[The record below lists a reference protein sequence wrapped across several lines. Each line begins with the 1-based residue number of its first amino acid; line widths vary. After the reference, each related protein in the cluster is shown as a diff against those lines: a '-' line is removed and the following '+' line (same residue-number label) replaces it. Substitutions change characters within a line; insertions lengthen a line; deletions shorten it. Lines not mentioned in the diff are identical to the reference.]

1 MEVLIYTKSNCPFC
15 EKAKAWFTQHGH
27 SYTQIVLD
35 DEEQRLAFYQ
45 KVSNGKEVRSV
56 PQIFID
62 GKHIGTYNDL
72 MAISDKLVK
81 KQGGLLEFSETY
93 KPFHYPW
100 AVDLTTRH
108 EKAHWIEDELDLSE
122 DVSDWKG
129 GKMTNIEKEYI
140 INILRLFT
148 QSDVAVGQ
156 NYYDQF
162 IPKFKNNEIRNMLGS
177 FAARE
182 GIHQRAYALLNETLG
197 LPDRE
202 YHAFLEYAEMADKI
216 EYMRK
221 ADTNTLR
228 GLGLSLAKSV
238 FNEGVALFASFVML
252 LNFQRFGKM
261 KGMGKV
267 VEWSIRDEALISG
280 TQVVTESGNKNIED
294 ITLEDLVLQFDMETR
309 EFSFVNPTKTQGVI
323 RDESYVFEHP
333 EFRQHVSPNHR
344 VIYEEDG
351 EIRECLAKDFTP
363 ADNKYLLVLDEMKYK
378 KIKSTEVKITH
389 KQHDPENFYCLAV
402 PGKSFV
408 IDDDG
413 RKSVTGNSMHVEGNS
428 KLFKTFCKEHSRVV
442 DDEFKKEIYG
452 ISRDIVNLEDKFI
465 DLAYEIGTIEGLDKA
480 EVKQYIRY
488 ITDRR
493 LLQPGMKPNFKVK
506 ENPLPWLEW
515 VLNGADHT
523 NFFENRVT
531 EYEVAGLSGKWDD
544 AYSA

>member
-27 SYTQIVLD
+27 TYTQIVLD

-45 KVSNGKEVRSV
+45 KMSNGKEVRSV

-100 AVDLTTRH
+100 AVQITTRH

-122 DVSDWKG
+122 DVADWKS
-129 GKMTNIEKEYI
+129 GKITPTEKEYI
-140 INILRLFT
+140 TNVLRLFT

-182 GIHQRAYALLNETLG
+182 GVHQRAYALLNETLG
-197 LPDRE
+197 LPDSE
-202 YHAFLEYAEMADKI
+202 YHAFLEYKEMADKI

-261 KGMGKV
+261 KGMGKA
-267 VEWSIRDEALISG
+267 VEWSIRDE
-280 TQVVTESGNKNIED
+280 
-294 ITLEDLVLQFDMETR
+294 
-309 EFSFVNPTKTQGVI
+309 
-323 RDESYVFEHP
+323 
-333 EFRQHVSPNHR
+333 
-344 VIYEEDG
+344 
-351 EIRECLAKDFTP
+351 
-363 ADNKYLLVLDEMKYK
+363 
-378 KIKSTEVKITH
+378 
-389 KQHDPENFYCLAV
+389 
-402 PGKSFV
+402 
-408 IDDDG
+408 
-413 RKSVTGNSMHVEGNS
+413 SMHVEGNS

-442 DDEFKKEIYG
+442 DDDYKKEIYD
-452 ISRDIVNLEDKFI
+452 IARDIVDLEDKFI
-465 DLAYEIGTIEGLDKA
+465 DLAYSLGEIEGLEKA

-493 LLQPGMKPNFKVK
+493 LLQLGMKPNFKVK
-506 ENPLPWLEW
+506 DNPLPWLEW

-531 EYEVAGLSGKWDD
+531 EYEVAGLSGSWDE
-544 AYSA
+544 AYAA